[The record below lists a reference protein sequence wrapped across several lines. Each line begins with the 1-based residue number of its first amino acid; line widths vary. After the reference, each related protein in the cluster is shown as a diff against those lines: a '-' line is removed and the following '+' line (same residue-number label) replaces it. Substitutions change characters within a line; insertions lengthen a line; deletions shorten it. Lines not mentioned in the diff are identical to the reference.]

1 MRLSH
6 KILIATFMASAAFI
20 VPAQAQEDELPDA
33 VQAFLDNVE
42 RQSQAKVDYADV
54 EDDGNGNVTLKGLTI
69 SKEAKG
75 EEPAM
80 DVKIGSLAFNG
91 ISESGDNAYLVD
103 KAVFSDMSLDVKGKD
118 FAFNA
123 AMPEGNAEGWY
134 IHELGDNATVK
145 DKMLASSTMAKKTHM
160 GKMTFSA
167 MGQSVT
173 VDGFDSTW
181 EGDPTTGSGTFSG
194 KVSNIAIPESLL
206 AQADTTGML
215 KQLGYTSLSFDIM
228 ADGTSKMGDKAMDY
242 AMNVGFAGKDIATL
256 KFGFGANAIPLS
268 VFEEMQT
275 AQSEARQ
282 PDFQK
287 LMPEL
292 QNVEVT
298 GVSLRFEDAS
308 ITKKVLP
315 MIAAMQGMDEKTLVA
330 SVGPM
335 MQMGLMQLQNEAFA
349 KQAMDAV
356 SAYLADPKSITITAK
371 PAAPLKVSDFMTMNP
386 QAPGEAITKLG
397 LTVSAND

>member
-6 KILIATFMASAAFI
+6 KILIATFMASAALI
-20 VPAQAQEDELPDA
+20 LPAQAQEEELPDA
-33 VQAFLDNVE
+33 VQAFLDNLE
-42 RQSQAKVDYADV
+42 RQSQAAVDYEDV

-75 EEPAM
+75 EEPSM
-80 DVKIGSLAFNG
+80 DVKIGTLAFNG
-91 ISESGDNAYLVD
+91 ISASGDSAYLVD
-103 KAVFSDMSLDVKGKD
+103 KAVMSDMTLDVKGKD

-123 AMPEGNAEGWY
+123 AMPEGQAEGWY
-134 IHELGDNATVK
+134 IHEVGENATAK
-145 DKMLASSTMAKKTHM
+145 DKMLASSAMAKKTHL

-167 MGQSVT
+167 MGQSIT
-173 VDGFDSTW
+173 VDGIDSTW
-181 EGDPTTGSGTFSG
+181 DGDPSTGSGKFTA
-194 KVSNIAIPESLL
+194 KISNIAIPETLL
-206 AQADTTGML
+206 AQADASGML

-228 ADGTSKMGDKAMDY
+228 ADGTSAVGEKAMDY
-242 AMNVGFAGKDIATL
+242 AMNVGIAGKDIATL
-256 KFGFGANAIPLS
+256 KFGFGANAIPLAL
-268 VFEEMQT
+268 FEEMQT
-275 AQSEARQ
+275 AQTEARQ
-282 PDFQK
+282 PDLEK

-292 QNVEVT
+292 QSVEVT
-298 GVSLRFEDAS
+298 GASFRFEDAS

-315 MIAAMQGMDEKTLVA
+315 MIAAMQGMDEKALVA

-356 SAYLADPKSITITAK
+356 SAFLAEPKSITLSAK
-371 PAAPLKVSDFMTMNP
+371 PAAPLKVSDFMAMNP